1 MEQEHDEH
9 GHSTASW
16 TLVIIVLVGA
26 AVGSV
31 AVLLPSV
38 VLGIVAAVIVVIGV
52 IAGKVLAL
60 AGYGASPHP
69 TQSESLLADAPEESG
84 TSTLGSS

>member
-1 MEQEHDEH
+1 MEQEHDDH

-16 TLVIIVLVGA
+16 TLVIIVLIGA
-26 AVGSV
+26 AVGSI

-38 VLGIVAAVIVVIGV
+38 ILGIVAAVIIVLGVV
-52 IAGKVLAL
+52 AGKVLAL
-60 AGYGASPHP
+60 AGYGAKPHL

-84 TSTLGSS
+84 TSTFGAS